1 MKSLMRDNKSILNYL
16 YNKVYP
22 YQRDVIAS
30 VRVKYFVGDIQV
42 YVGDYHIGIKATEDM
57 YSWVESGKNLLY
69 CLDTSKLEYYNVISY
84 GLSHTDKCNSDVF
97 SDDLFDDV
105 YNNILKALNRR
116 YVSGESS
123 DSNLDI
129 LHRLLDSYN
138 INMMYGS
145 VQEFIND
152 STTSQI
158 LKHCMREHIIGDIVS
173 SILRTL
179 QNVEFIS
186 SIDKMMIDTF
196 KLPLLRYD
204 TISQYVYIP
213 YYSYIYIVRLM
224 SYKGSGKDYRNIVS
238 VSDIVNNTIPTSVNH
253 NIKHLDKN
261 MRLILSSKC
270 VCNIDIEGNY

>member
-1 MKSLMRDNKSILNYL
+1 MKSLLRDNKSILNYL
-16 YNKVYP
+16 INKVYP
-22 YQRDVIAS
+22 YRRDVIVS
-30 VRVKYFVGDIQV
+30 VRVKYCIGDIQV
-42 YVGDYHIGIKATEDM
+42 YVGDYHIGIKATEDV

-84 GLSHTDKCNSDVF
+84 GLSHTDRCDSDVF
-97 SDDLFDDV
+97 SDDLFDDA
-105 YNNILKALNRR
+105 YSCILKALNRKHD
-116 YVSGESS
+116 S
-123 DSNLDI
+123 DSSLDI

-138 INMMYGS
+138 INMRYGS

-152 STTSQI
+152 STTNQI
-158 LKHCMREHIIGDIVS
+158 LKHCMREHIMGDIVS

-186 SIDKMMIDTF
+186 SIDDMMVDTS

-204 TISQYVYIP
+204 AISQYVYIP

-238 VSDIVNNTIPTSVNH
+238 VSDIVNNTIPTSVNY
-253 NIKHLDKN
+253 NIKHTDKN

-270 VCNIDIEGNY
+270 VCDIDIEGNY

>member
-1 MKSLMRDNKSILNYL
+1 MKSLLRDNKSILNYL
-16 YNKVYP
+16 INKVYP
-22 YQRDVIAS
+22 YQRDVIVS
-30 VRVKYFVGDIQV
+30 VRVKYCLGDTIISTR
-42 YVGDYHIGIKATEDM
+42 DYHIGIKATEDM

-69 CLDTSKLEYYNVISY
+69 CLDTSQLDYCDIRFY
-84 GLSHTDKCNSDVF
+84 GLPHNEDYNSDVF

-105 YNNILKALNRR
+105 YRDILKALNRK
-116 YVSGESS
+116 YVGGQNS
-123 DSNLDI
+123 DSPLDI
-129 LHRLLDSYN
+129 LHRLLDSYS
-138 INMMYGS
+138 INMRYGS
-145 VQEFIND
+145 VQEFISD
-152 STTSQI
+152 GTISQI

-179 QNVEFIS
+179 QHAEFIS
-186 SIDKMMIDTF
+186 SIDEVMIDTC

-204 TISQYVYIP
+204 AISQYVYIP

-224 SYKGSGKDYRNIVS
+224 SYKGSGKDYRHIVS
-238 VSDIVNNTIPTSVNH
+238 VTDIVNNNIPT